1 MEPAELG
8 AARGRLAQAR
18 AHLDSPPA
26 QPYAWLA
33 EWPPAVAGAM
43 LRDLPTERLE
53 PVRGALLR
61 LAEAA
66 GWRSRCWRSPPAPA
80 PSPPSRRRA

>member
-1 MEPAELG
+1 MEAPELG

-53 PVRGALLR
+53 PVRDALLR
-61 LAEAA
+61 LSEAA
-66 GWRSRCWRSPPAPA
+66 GVEEPLLALAAARRPQ
-80 PSPPSRRRA
+80 PSPP